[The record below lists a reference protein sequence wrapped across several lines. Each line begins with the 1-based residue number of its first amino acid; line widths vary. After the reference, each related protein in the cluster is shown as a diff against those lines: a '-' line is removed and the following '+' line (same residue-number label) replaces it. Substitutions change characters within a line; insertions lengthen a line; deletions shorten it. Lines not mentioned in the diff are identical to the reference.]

1 MVRLPDVIATTS
13 DRLGSH
19 LSTNRLLLLLLLLH
33 LLHLLHLLLLL
44 LQVGQWVG
52 GVALLGPLA
61 LSAASGRRW
70 WLYDKK

>member
-52 GVALLGPLA
+52 GRGTARSVGAQRRFGPEMVAI
-61 LSAASGRRW
+61 R
-70 WLYDKK
+70 